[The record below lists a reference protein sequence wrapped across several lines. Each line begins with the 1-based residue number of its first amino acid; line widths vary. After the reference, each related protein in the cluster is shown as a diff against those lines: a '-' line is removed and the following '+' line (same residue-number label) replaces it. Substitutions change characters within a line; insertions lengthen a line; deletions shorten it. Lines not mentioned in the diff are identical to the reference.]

1 MNFLKKTA
9 MIKEL
14 QEKLDFWNNLR
25 DEIQLGDVPAD
36 LKYQMLSEAEY
47 QIVVI
52 EEQLDKL
59 MQDKTINAM
68 TVTLIAFCGAAT
80 GLFGYA
86 MTVKYLL

>member
-1 MNFLKKTA
+1 

-25 DEIQLGDVPAD
+25 DEVQLSDVPTD

-59 MQDKTINAM
+59 MQNNTINAM

>member
-1 MNFLKKTA
+1 

-25 DEIQLGDVPAD
+25 DEVVFGDVPAD
-36 LKYQMLSEAEY
+36 LKYQMLSDIEY

-52 EEQLDKL
+52 EDQLDKL
-59 MQDKTINAM
+59 MQNNTISAM
-68 TVTLIAFCGAAT
+68 TSTLIAFCGAVT

-86 MTVKYLL
+86 LTVKYLV

>member
-1 MNFLKKTA
+1 

-25 DEIQLGDVPAD
+25 DEVQLSDVPTD
-36 LKYQMLSEAEY
+36 LKYQMLSEVEY

-52 EEQLDKL
+52 EDQLDKL
-59 MQDKTINAM
+59 MQNNTINAM
-68 TVTLIAFCGAAT
+68 TITLIAFCAAAT